1 MSDSTDT
8 TTGGIAGEAPIA
20 PARVKKAKRTR
31 NILLVAIILL
41 VGALGYLGYFG
52 YTIFMEGI
60 EKGPGSISQVTTVID
75 GDAADPSAPEEIKIE
90 TTSIPNLTSL
100 FGLTADDV
108 ATRLAPGFS
117 LSSLKDEADE
127 TNPAV
132 KQLATFSFTPTVS
145 GGSSNTTTNISL
157 PSETVY
163 ASLDENGRVID
174 IYYVCDLRLLGYPE
188 QSFDDLLANVGLVS
202 GVLTQANVQPR
213 DLNYTPPD
221 PAESTTYD
229 NPNSTNRK
237 VVKQSHIF
245 SGRTSSS
252 ELPTVWTLTVTYDF
266 GAGVTSPSEFRQA
279 TRMINLKLA

>member
-8 TTGGIAGEAPIA
+8 TIAGMMGETPVA
-20 PARVKKAKRTR
+20 PARIKKAKRTR
-31 NILLVAIILL
+31 NILIVAIILL

-52 YTIFMEGI
+52 YTIFMEGATN
-60 EKGPGSISQVTTVID
+60 GPGSISQVTTVID
-75 GDAADPSAPEEIKIE
+75 GAADDPSAPEEVRIE
-90 TTSIPNLTSL
+90 TTSIPDLASL

-108 ATRLAPGFS
+108 ATRLAPGFT
-117 LSSLKDEADE
+117 LSSVKDEADE
-127 TNPAV
+127 ANPAV
-132 KQLATFSFTPTVS
+132 RQLATFSFTPTVS
-145 GGSSNTTTNISL
+145 GGAAGAASNISL
-157 PSETVY
+157 PSETLY

-188 QSFDDLLANVGLVS
+188 QSFDDLLANAGLVS
-202 GVLTQANVQPR
+202 GVLTSANVQPR
-213 DLNYTPPD
+213 DFDYVAPNPE
-221 PAESTTYD
+221 ESILYD

-266 GAGVTSPSEFRQA
+266 GSGAASTNDFRQA
-279 TRMINLKLA
+279 TRTINLKLA